1 MTPGQKAEA
10 RIAELGIS
18 DPRDIDIEAIAFDA
32 GIRVEYDQLRG
43 CATVTT
49 ARGRCVPA
57 SIAPSI
63 CRAHATASALLENVL
78 LVDFSP
84 TRRTCARQRPRCLMI
99 VDMLPPLRAPDVQ
112 NACTVP
118 CICARE
124 CAAACSKPA
133 SGKAANPA
141 RVAPFLEVR

>member
-1 MTPGQKAEA
+1 L
-10 RIAELGIS
+10 IADLDNTRAAAV
-18 DPRDIDIEAIAFDA
+18 DPAYHWRE
-32 GIRVEYDQLRG
+32 
-43 CATVTT
+43 
-49 ARGRCVPA
+49 
-57 SIAPSI
+57 
-63 CRAHATASALLENVL
+63 LENVL